1 MPTLKVY
8 YNCDKSPSRM
18 ARLITINVTD
28 EYLTMRPEKF
38 RLFLKQKT
46 RELENYY
53 PLHEGVRVFLSFQSK
68 IK

>member
-1 MPTLKVY
+1 
-8 YNCDKSPSRM
+8 M

-46 RELENYY
+46 RELENNY